1 MSENEMLCKTCRRWA
16 DGWCLA
22 QQMGMSSNKVCN
34 AWELSPVVDW
44 VSEKDALNARIAE
57 LEEENDRL
65 QDAWFNDETICPD
78 GSLKPKVSDFL
89 NRIAKL
95 EAVIDQLIEAGEKM
109 FTAVIAAAVPYDE
122 GMREWDKIVNDWK
135 EG

>member
-44 VSEKDALNARIAE
+44 VSEKGALNARIAE
-57 LEEENDRL
+57 L
-65 QDAWFNDETICPD
+65 
-78 GSLKPKVSDFL
+78 KVF
-89 NRIAKL
+89 
-95 EAVIDQLIEAGEKM
+95 IDQLIEAGN
-109 FTAVIAAAVPYDE
+109 ALDVPPDDFSE
-122 GMREWDKIVNDWK
+122 EQKDWREIVRDWK